1 MASEPELALN
11 SHEYVEK
18 RGEETTVRRKHLVQV
33 AAAIT
38 ALATFM
44 AGCSGTNTEPKQTS
58 TMDYF
63 GYQLTV
69 PLVTTN
75 AGTKIGE
82 SLKMQRLSGR
92 IFPGAF
98 IPGPSGQRIPNT
110 DLVSTQVLPAPQRQV
125 IYTLSDQAVFSDGVP
140 VTCDDYALAF
150 AAGSNPDI
158 FSSHMPQMQQVER
171 VDCTPGSKQFTVVY
185 QHGKGGRWREL
196 FSAGTVLPA
205 HAIAKRLGMETADLT
220 RGLET
225 GDPALLA
232 RTAEVWRFGFALNK
246 FDPELQVSYG
256 PYKIESVGEEGEVVL
271 VANDT
276 YYGDAP
282 EVSKIVVWPSTKDS
296 AELQAAGALMVG
308 DLNNHNPEW
317 YKAAPE
323 PDDGANADD
332 VRTGKDG
339 KDADASEARKAGETP
354 SSETVDS
361 EAPES
366 HQELQTVIGEMT
378 DTLIFASAGPWAYQE
393 NRQALSKCVDI
404 RGVAAASSRE
414 AGIEL
419 PPSPVHVLTQNDP
432 MSRRL
437 EDIANPHLNV
447 DIEGARVAE
456 GLELNI
462 GYPVPSKRLAAMVEA
477 IRKSCEPAGITVTDV
492 TANGK
497 TRGDLLTEEPGY
509 NDQGEMDRGGKID
522 AFLGSVDPMMEYET
536 ATSRSEELQSLRA
549 EEKRLWD
556 EVPSIPLSPQ
566 PRTFIVDNSIKNVV
580 VYTGPVGI
588 GWNMDRWHVPGLEPT
603 PEQKDDE

>member
-1 MASEPELALN
+1 M
-11 SHEYVEK
+11 
-18 RGEETTVRRKHLVQV
+18 RRKHLVRV
-33 AAAIT
+33 AAAI
-38 ALATFM
+38 AAAATFM
-44 AGCSGTNTEPKQTS
+44 TGCSGSNNEPKDPTAL
-58 TMDYF
+58 DYF
-63 GYQLTV
+63 GYQLSV

-75 AGTKIGE
+75 AATNVGE

-98 IPGPSGQRIPNT
+98 VPGPSGQRIPNT
-110 DLVSTQVLPAPQRQV
+110 DLVSTQVLPGPQRQV
-125 IYTLSDQAVFSDGVP
+125 IYTLSDQAVFSDGAP

-150 AAGSNPDI
+150 AAGSNPGV
-158 FSSHMPQMQQVER
+158 FSSHMPQMEQVER

-185 QHGKGGRWREL
+185 QQGKGGRWREL
-196 FSAGTVLPA
+196 FGAGTVLPA

-220 RGLET
+220 QGLEA
-225 GDPALLA
+225 GDPELLG
-232 RTAEVWRFGFALNK
+232 RVAEVWRFGFALNK

-256 PYKIESVGEEGEVVL
+256 PYKIESVGAEGEVVL
-271 VANDT
+271 VANDK

-296 AELQAAGALMVG
+296 AELQNAGALMVG

-323 PDDGANADD
+323 PDEGANADD

-339 KDADASEARKAGETP
+339 KDADASEASVAGDTP
-354 SSETVDS
+354 TSESVDP
-361 EAPES
+361 ATPES
-366 HQELQTVIGEMT
+366 HQELLTVIGEMT
-378 DTLIFASAGPWAYQE
+378 DTLIFASSGPWAYQE
-393 NRQALSKCVDI
+393 NRQALAKCVDI

-419 PPSPVHVLTQNDP
+419 PPSPVHVLAHNDP
-432 MSRRL
+432 MSHRL

-447 DIEGARVAE
+447 DVEGARAAE
-456 GLELNI
+456 GLELHV
-462 GYPVPSKRLAAMVEA
+462 GYPVPSKRLAAMVES
-477 IRKSCEPAGITVTDV
+477 IRRSCEPAGITVVDV

-497 TRGDLLTEEPGY
+497 TRGDLLSEEPGWD
-509 NDQGEMDRGGKID
+509 DQGGMDRGGKID
-522 AFLGSVDPMMEYET
+522 AYIGSVDPMMEYET

>member
-1 MASEPELALN
+1 M
-11 SHEYVEK
+11 
-18 RGEETTVRRKHLVQV
+18 RRKHLVRL
-33 AAAIT
+33 AAALT
-38 ALATFM
+38 AVGTFV
-44 AGCSGTNTEPKQTS
+44 AGCSGSGDSPKDS
-58 TMDYF
+58 TALDYF
-63 GYQLTV
+63 GYQLSA

-75 AGTKIGE
+75 AATQIGD

-110 DLVSTQVLPAPQRQV
+110 DLVSTQLLPAPQRQV
-125 IYTLSDQAVFSDGVP
+125 IYTLSDKAVFSDGVP

-150 AAGSNPDI
+150 AAGSHPEI
-158 FSSHMPQMQQVER
+158 FASHMPQMQDVER

-185 QHGKGGRWREL
+185 QQGKGGRWREL
-196 FSAGTVLPA
+196 FGAGTVLPA
-205 HAIAKRLGMETADLT
+205 HVIAKRVGMETADFT
-220 RGLET
+220 RALEA
-225 GDPALLA
+225 GDPELMGRAA
-232 RTAEVWRFGFALNK
+232 QVWRFGFALAK

-271 VANDT
+271 VANET

-282 EVSKIVVWPSTKDS
+282 EIPKIVVWPSTKDS
-296 AELQAAGALMVG
+296 AELQQAGALMVG
-308 DLNNHNPEW
+308 DLNNHSPEW
-317 YKAAPE
+317 YDAPPE
-323 PDDGANADD
+323 ADEGANADD
-332 VRTGKDG
+332 VRTGRDG
-339 KDADASEARKAGETP
+339 KDAEASEASAAGETP
-354 SSETVDS
+354 STESVDPES
-361 EAPES
+361 PES

-393 NRQALSKCVDI
+393 NRAALAKCVDV

-419 PPSPVHVLTQNDP
+419 PPSPVHVLTHNDP

-437 EDIANPHLNV
+437 DDIANPHLDV

-456 GLELNI
+456 GLELQI
-462 GYPVPSKRLAAMVEA
+462 GYPVPSKRLAAMVES
-477 IRKSCEPAGITVTDV
+477 IKRSCEPAGITVTDV
-492 TANGK
+492 TGNGK
-497 TRGDLLTEEPGY
+497 TRGDLMTEEPGW
-509 NDQGEMDRGGKID
+509 NDQGEIDRGGKID
-522 AFLGSVDPMMEYET
+522 AFLGAVDPMMEYET

-588 GWNMDRWHVPGLEPT
+588 GWNMDRWHVPGLGTT
-603 PEQKDDE
+603 PERKDDE

>member
-1 MASEPELALN
+1 M
-11 SHEYVEK
+11 
-18 RGEETTVRRKHLVQV
+18 RRKHLVRV
-33 AAAIT
+33 AAAI
-38 ALATFM
+38 AAAATFM
-44 AGCSGTNTEPKQTS
+44 TGCSGSNNEPKDPTAL
-58 TMDYF
+58 DYF
-63 GYQLTV
+63 GYQLSV

-75 AGTKIGE
+75 AATNVGE

-98 IPGPSGQRIPNT
+98 VPGPSGQRIPNT
-110 DLVSTQVLPAPQRQV
+110 DLVSTQVLPGPQRQV
-125 IYTLSDQAVFSDGVP
+125 IYTLSDQAVFSDGAP

-150 AAGSNPDI
+150 AAGSNPGV
-158 FSSHMPQMQQVER
+158 FSSHMPQMEQVER

-185 QHGKGGRWREL
+185 QQGKGGRWREL
-196 FSAGTVLPA
+196 FGAGTVLPA

-220 RGLET
+220 QGLEA
-225 GDPALLA
+225 GDPELLG
-232 RTAEVWRFGFALNK
+232 RVAEVWRFGFALNK

-256 PYKIESVGEEGEVVL
+256 PYKIESVGAEGEVVL
-271 VANDT
+271 VANDK

-296 AELQAAGALMVG
+296 AELQNAGALMVG

-323 PDDGANADD
+323 PDEGANADD

-339 KDADASEARKAGETP
+339 KDADASEASVAGDTP
-354 SSETVDS
+354 TSESVNP
-361 EAPES
+361 AMPES
-366 HQELQTVIGEMT
+366 HQELLTVIGEMT
-378 DTLIFASAGPWAYQE
+378 DTLIFASSGPWAYQE
-393 NRQALSKCVDI
+393 NRQALAKCVDI

-419 PPSPVHVLTQNDP
+419 PPSPVHVLAHNDP
-432 MSRRL
+432 MSHRL

-447 DIEGARVAE
+447 DVGGARAAE
-456 GLELNI
+456 GLELHV
-462 GYPVPSKRLAAMVEA
+462 GYPVPSKRLAAMVES
-477 IRKSCEPAGITVTDV
+477 IKRSCEPAGITVVDV

-497 TRGDLLTEEPGY
+497 TRGDLLSEEPEWD
-509 NDQGEMDRGGKID
+509 DQGGMDRGGKID
-522 AFLGSVDPMMEYET
+522 AYIGSVDPMMEYET